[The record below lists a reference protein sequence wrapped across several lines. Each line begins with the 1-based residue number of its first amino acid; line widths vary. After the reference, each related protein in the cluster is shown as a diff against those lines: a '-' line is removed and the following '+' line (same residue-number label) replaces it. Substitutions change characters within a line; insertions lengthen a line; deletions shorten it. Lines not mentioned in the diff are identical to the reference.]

1 MRYLVHMV
9 VRLPHDLNPEV
20 AADLKASE
28 RARALELQR
37 SGVWVH
43 LWRVAGQYANYSV
56 FDVGSHDELHELLSG
71 LPLFPFMDIEVVP
84 LAVHP
89 SALEAQNPA

>member
-9 VRLPHDLNPEV
+9 VRLPHDMDPGV
-20 AADLKASE
+20 ASDLKARERE
-28 RARALELQR
+28 RALDLQR
-37 SGVWVH
+37 AGLWRH

-56 FDVGSHDELHELLSG
+56 FDVESHDQLHELLTS
-71 LPLFPFMDIEVVP
+71 LPLIPFMDVDIIP

-89 SALEAQNPA
+89 SALEAQPPD

>member
-9 VRLPHDLNPEV
+9 VRLPHDMDPGV
-20 AADLKASE
+20 ASDLKAREKE
-28 RARALELQR
+28 RALDLQR
-37 SGVWVH
+37 ARLWRQ

-56 FDVGSHDELHELLSG
+56 FDVESHDQLHGLLTS
-71 LPLFPFMDIEVVP
+71 LPLFPFMDVDIIP

-89 SALEAQNPA
+89 SALEAQPPE